1 MARKKIRVR
10 GHRFSDAPAMYM
22 KRTKFDRSHVYKT
35 TFNSGKLI
43 PIFVD
48 EVLPGDTTRMSINY
62 FARLATPIK
71 PIMDNIYLDWFFFF
85 VPNRLV
91 WEHWQNFCFEQE
103 DPDDSTDY
111 VIPTISASSAT
122 ENSLIG
128 SLWDYFGLPIN
139 TTENITGISALPF
152 RGVYLIWNEWF
163 RDENLQKSV
172 KIEKGDA
179 NQVLNISRLSE
190 QPSWV
195 INSSST
201 DAYPGFACP
210 PRGKRHDYFTSAL
223 PWTQKGPGVSV
234 GLAGTASI
242 IDPSPTAG
250 YLLHSTSD
258 QLAAVSAYGGD
269 ASSSGGTRKAFGSG
283 SITFNRGSDSKWS
296 SIGGFAG
303 NSSDNIT
310 MSARPASGFLA
321 NDSYVDLDTS
331 SIFTINSL
339 RTAFQMQKFYERLAR
354 GGSRYT
360 EVLRS
365 FFGVVSPDA
374 RLQRPEFLGSF
385 TKMVNV
391 NPIAQT
397 SATDNISPQGNLSA
411 YGVTAAKFHGFTKSF
426 VEHGYIIGFVCA
438 RADLTYQQGINKMWL
453 RSTVYDFYWPTFA
466 HLGEQAIELRE
477 IYAQGTEADSI
488 VFGYQERYAEYRYK
502 PSQITG
508 KFRSSVTDGTLDK
521 WHLSQFFKTAPTLNE
536 EFIVENPPISRIVA
550 VPSEPEFLLDIGF
563 RYTTVR
569 PMPMFGTPGLVDH
582 F

>member
-35 TFNSGKLI
+35 TFDSGKLI
-43 PIFVD
+43 PVFVD
-48 EVLPGDTTRMSINY
+48 EVLPGDTTRMSVNY

-91 WEHWQNFCFEQE
+91 WEHWQNFCFERE
-103 DPDDSTDY
+103 DPDDNTDY
-111 VIPTISASSAT
+111 VIPTIYSHTSK
-122 ENSLIG
+122 ENLLIG

-139 TTENITGISALPF
+139 TTDNISGINALPF
-152 RGVYLIWNEWF
+152 RAVYLIWNEWF

-172 KIEKGDA
+172 KIQKGDA
-179 NQVLNISRLSE
+179 NEVLDFSRISD
-190 QPSWV
+190 QPSWLFG
-195 INSSST
+195 T
-201 DAYPGFACP
+201 DGNLIAGHCCP

-242 IDPSPTAG
+242 VDPSPTAG
-250 YLLHSTSD
+250 YLLHSNSN
-258 QLAAVSAYGGD
+258 QLAVVSSYGGD
-269 ASSSGGTRKAFGSG
+269 ASSSGGRRKAYGTG
-283 SITFNRGSDSKWS
+283 SITFNNSHSGSDWS
-296 SIGGFAG
+296 NIGGFAG
-303 NSSDNIT
+303 NSTTNVT
-310 MSARPASGFLA
+310 MSAQAASTYLG

-385 TKMVNV
+385 TKMINV

-397 SATDNISPQGNLSA
+397 SATDNTSPQGNLSA

-426 VEHGYIIGFVCA
+426 VEHGYILGFVCA

-466 HLGEQAIELRE
+466 HLGEQAVELRE
-477 IYAQGTEADSI
+477 IYAQGTKADTT

-508 KFRSSVTDGTLDK
+508 KFRSSVTGGTLDK
-521 WHLSQFFKTAPTLNE
+521 WHLSQYFKNAPTLNE
-536 EFIVENPPISRIVA
+536 EFILESPPIERIIA

-563 RYTTVR
+563 RYITVR

>member
-35 TFNSGKLI
+35 TFDSGRLI
-43 PIFVD
+43 PVFID
-48 EVLPGDTTRMSINY
+48 EVLPGDTTRMSVNY

-91 WEHWQNFCFEQE
+91 WDHWQSFCFEQE

-111 VIPTISASSAT
+111 VIPTVSAT
-122 ENSLIG
+122 GNSENAYIG
-128 SLWDYFGLPIN
+128 SLWDYFGLPVN
-139 TTENITGISALPF
+139 TSGNLSGISALPF

-172 KIEKGDA
+172 KIQKGDT
-179 NQVLNISRLSE
+179 NEVLNSARSAE

-195 INSSST
+195 FSSGTSIV
-201 DAYPGFACP
+201 PGLACP

-242 IDPSPTAG
+242 VDPTPATG
-250 YLLHSTSD
+250 YLLHSGD
-258 QLAAVSAYGGD
+258 RQLAAVSAYGGEASGSGGRRIAFGND
-269 ASSSGGTRKAFGSG
+269 SIKFNRRSSSDYST
-283 SITFNRGSDSKWS
+283 
-296 SIGGFAG
+296 IGGFAG
-303 NSSDNIT
+303 NTTADVTID
-310 MSARPASGFLA
+310 AQKASTYLG

-397 SATDNISPQGNLSA
+397 SATDNTSPQGNLSA

-466 HLGEQAIELRE
+466 NLGEQAIELRE
-477 IYAQGTEADSI
+477 IYAQGSEADTT

-508 KFRSSVTDGTLDK
+508 KFRSSVTSGNLDF
-521 WHLSQFFKTAPTLNE
+521 WHLSQFFSNAPTLNE
-536 EFIVENPPISRIVA
+536 EFITENPPVKRIIA
-550 VPSEPEFLLDIGF
+550 VQDEPEFLLDIGF

>member
-1 MARKKIRVR
+1 MARKIRVR

-22 KRTKFDRSHVYKT
+22 RRTKFDRSHVYKT

-43 PIFVD
+43 PVFVD

-62 FARLATPIK
+62 FARLATPVK

-91 WEHWQNFCFEQE
+91 WDHWQNFCFEQE
-103 DPDDSTDY
+103 DPDARTDY
-111 VIPTISASSAT
+111 VIPVTMANANT
-122 ENSLIG
+122 DNRYVG
-128 SLWDYFGLPIN
+128 SLWDYFGLPVN
-139 TTENITGISALPF
+139 TSSTISGVNALPF
-152 RGVYLIWNEWF
+152 RAVYLIWNEWF

-172 KIEKGDA
+172 KIQKGDTNEIVDSA
-179 NQVLNISRLSE
+179 RVSE
-190 QPSWV
+190 QPSWLFESGTG
-195 INSSST
+195 IFPG
-201 DAYPGFACP
+201 YPCP

-223 PWTQKGPGVSV
+223 PWTQKGPGVNISLTGDAPV
-234 GLAGTASI
+234 FGDGQRLGLAPDGA
-242 IDPSPTAG
+242 ANEVG
-250 YLLHSTSD
+250 YLSMSHNVGAMLRTANGSEWETSQTAFVTSD
-258 QLAAVSAYGGD
+258 GNKSGLVADLSDVSA
-269 ASSSGGTRKAFGSG
+269 
-283 SITFNRGSDSKWS
+283 I
-296 SIGGFAG
+296 
-303 NSSDNIT
+303 
-310 MSARPASGFLA
+310 
-321 NDSYVDLDTS
+321 
-331 SIFTINSL
+331 TINGL

-397 SATDNISPQGNLSA
+397 SATDTTSPQGNLSA

-477 IYAQGTEADSI
+477 IYAQGTEADNT

-508 KFRSSVTDGTLDK
+508 KFRSSVTGGNLDV
-521 WHLSQFFKTAPTLNE
+521 WHLSQFFSNAPTLNE
-536 EFIVENPPISRIVA
+536 EFITENPPVKRIVA
-550 VPSEPEFLLDIGF
+550 VQDEPEFLLDVGF

>member
-1 MARKKIRVR
+1 MSRRIRVK

-22 KRTKFDRSHVYKT
+22 RRTKFDRSHVYKT
-35 TFNSGKLI
+35 TFDSGKLI
-43 PIFVD
+43 PVFVD
-48 EVLPGDTTRMSINY
+48 EVLPGDTCRLNVRY
-62 FARLATPIK
+62 FSRLATPVK

-91 WEHWQNFCFEQE
+91 WNHWQNFCFEQE

-111 VIPTISASSAT
+111 VCPTT
-122 ENSLIG
+122 SLVGKPDDTLHGIG
-128 SLWDYFGLPIN
+128 TLWDYFGLPTGLPNTISGIN
-139 TTENITGISALPF
+139 ALPF

-172 KIEKGDA
+172 KIQKGDT
-179 NQVLNISRLSE
+179 NEVFDGSRVTE
-190 QPSWV
+190 QPEWLQEIPES
-195 INSSST
+195 
-201 DAYPGFACP
+201 YLPCP

-223 PWTQKGPGVSV
+223 PWTQKGPGVSI

-242 IDPSPTAG
+242 VDPSPMAG
-250 YLLHSTSD
+250 YLLHSTSN

-269 ASSSGGTRKAFGSG
+269 ASSSGGKRQAQGSE
-283 SITFNRGSDSKWS
+283 SISFNRGSGSEWS
-296 SIGGFAG
+296 NVGGFAG
-303 NSSDNIT
+303 NSSDRIT
-310 MSARPASGFLA
+310 MSAQPASGFLA

-385 TKMVNV
+385 TKMMNI

-397 SATDNISPQGNLSA
+397 SSTNDTTPQGNLSA
-411 YGVTAAKFHGFTKSF
+411 YGVTGAKFHGFTKSF
-426 VEHGYIIGFVCA
+426 VEHGYVFGFCCA
-438 RADLTYQQGINKMWL
+438 RADLTYQQGINRMWT
-453 RSTVYDFYWPTFA
+453 RSTVYDWYWPTFS
-466 HLGEQAIELRE
+466 HLGEQAILLKE
-477 IYAQGTEADSI
+477 IYATGDTEQDNS

-502 PSQITG
+502 PSVICG
-508 KFRSSVTDGTLDK
+508 KFRSNIKGNLDV
-521 WHLSQFFKTAPTLNE
+521 WHLSQYFETAPKLSP
-536 EFIVENPPISRIVA
+536 EFIEEDVPIGRIIA
-550 VPSEPEFLLDIGF
+550 VPSEPQFLIDIGF
-563 RYTTVR
+563 KYTTVR

>member
-43 PIFVD
+43 PVFID
-48 EVLPGDTTRMSINY
+48 EVLPGDTARMSVNY

-111 VIPTISASSAT
+111 VIPSVAAT
-122 ENSLIG
+122 GNSENAYIG
-128 SLWDYFGLPIN
+128 SLWDYFGLPVN
-139 TTENITGISALPF
+139 TSGNLSGISALPF

-172 KIEKGDA
+172 KIQKGDT
-179 NQVLNISRLSE
+179 NEVLNSARSAD

-195 INSSST
+195 FSSGTSIV
-201 DAYPGFACP
+201 PGLACP

-223 PWTQKGPGVSV
+223 PWTQKGPGVSI

-242 IDPSPTAG
+242 VDPTPGAG
-250 YLLHSTSD
+250 YLLHSNAN
-258 QLAAVSAYGGD
+258 QLAAVSAYGGS
-269 ASSSGGTRKAFGSG
+269 ASSSGGDRKASGTG
-283 SITFNRGSDSKWS
+283 SITFNRGSDSNWS
-296 SIGGFAG
+296 NVGGFAG
-303 NSSDNIT
+303 NSSDSIT
-310 MSARPASGFLA
+310 MSAQKASTYLG

-397 SATDNISPQGNLSA
+397 SATDATSPQGNLSA
-411 YGVTAAKFHGFTKSF
+411 YGVTAAKFHGFSKSF
-426 VEHGYIIGFVCA
+426 VEHGYVFGFVCA

-453 RSTVYDFYWPTFA
+453 RSTVYDFYWTTFA

-477 IYAQGTEADSI
+477 IYAQGSEADTT

-508 KFRSSVTDGTLDK
+508 KFRSSVTGGNLDM
-521 WHLSQFFKTAPTLNE
+521 WHLSQFFKNAPTLNE
-536 EFIVENPPISRIVA
+536 EFIVENPPIKRIIA
-550 VPSEPEFLLDIGF
+550 VQDEPEFLLDIGF

>member
-35 TFNSGKLI
+35 TFDSGRLI
-43 PIFVD
+43 PVFVD
-48 EVLPGDTTRMSINY
+48 EVLPGDTTRMSVNY

-91 WEHWQNFCFEQE
+91 WEHWQNFCFETE
-103 DPDDSTDY
+103 DPEDTTDY
-111 VIPTISASSAT
+111 VIPTVVAT
-122 ENSLIG
+122 GNSDNAYVG
-128 SLWDYFGLPIN
+128 SLWDYFGLPVN
-139 TTENITGISALPF
+139 TSGNLSGISALPF

-172 KIEKGDA
+172 KIQKGDT
-179 NQVLNISRLSE
+179 NEVLNSARASE

-195 INSSST
+195 FTSDTSIV
-201 DAYPGFACP
+201 PGLACP

-223 PWTQKGPGVSV
+223 PWTQKGPGVNISLTGNAPV
-234 GLAGTASI
+234 FGDGQRLGL
-242 IDPSPTAG
+242 SP
-250 YLLHSTSD
+250 
-258 QLAAVSAYGGD
+258 
-269 ASSSGGTRKAFGSG
+269 
-283 SITFNRGSDSKWS
+283 DS
-296 SIGGFAG
+296 AG
-303 NSSDNIT
+303 NSVGYVGMTDNVGAIFRNKDGSEWESWQTAFVTSDGSKSGLLADLSDV
-310 MSARPASGFLA
+310 SA
-321 NDSYVDLDTS
+321 
-331 SIFTINSL
+331 ITINGL

-397 SATDNISPQGNLSA
+397 SATDSTSPQGNLSA

-426 VEHGYIIGFVCA
+426 VEHGYVFGFVCA

-477 IYAQGTEADSI
+477 IYAQGDKSDTT

-508 KFRSSVTDGTLDK
+508 KFRSSVTGGNLDV
-521 WHLSQFFKTAPTLNE
+521 WHLSQFFGNAPVLNE
-536 EFIVENPPISRIVA
+536 EFITENPPVERIVA

>member
-1 MARKKIRVR
+1 MARKIRVR

-35 TFNSGKLI
+35 TFDSGKLI
-43 PIFVD
+43 PVFVD
-48 EVLPGDTTRMSINY
+48 EVLPGDTTRMSVNY

-111 VIPTISASSAT
+111 VIPTVTAT
-122 ENSLIG
+122 DNSDNTYLG
-128 SLWDYFGLPIN
+128 SLWDYFGLPVN
-139 TTENITGISALPF
+139 TSGSLSGISALPF

-172 KIEKGDA
+172 KIQKGDT
-179 NQVLNISRLSE
+179 NEVLDSSRSSD

-195 INSSST
+195 FTSGTNIV
-201 DAYPGFACP
+201 PGLACP

-223 PWTQKGPGVSV
+223 PWTQKGPGVELPLNGNAPV
-234 GLAGTASI
+234 YGNGNQLMFEG
-242 IDPSPTAG
+242 PSDAYRT
-250 YLLHSTSD
+250 L
-258 QLAAVSAYGGD
+258 AVSGAANWY
-269 ASSSGGTRKAFGSG
+269 AGSG
-283 SITFNRGSDSKWS
+283 NTPGQPIGTSVNDIPGKPINLSFGILQKGHGDSGIYADLS
-296 SIGGFAG
+296 EVA
-303 NSSDNIT
+303 
-310 MSARPASGFLA
+310 SA
-321 NDSYVDLDTS
+321 
-331 SIFTINSL
+331 TINSL

-397 SATDNISPQGNLSA
+397 SATDNTSPQGNLSA

-426 VEHGYIIGFVCA
+426 VEHGYIFGFVCA

-477 IYAQGTEADSI
+477 IYAQGSEADTT

-508 KFRSSVTDGTLDK
+508 KFRSSVVDGTLDK
-521 WHLSQFFKTAPTLNE
+521 WHLSQFFSSAPTLNE
-536 EFIVENPPISRIVA
+536 EFIVENPPIDRIIA
-550 VPSEPEFLLDIGF
+550 VPSEPEFLLDVGF

>member
-43 PIFVD
+43 PVFVD
-48 EVLPGDTTRMSINY
+48 EVLPGDTSRMSVNY

-103 DPDDSTDY
+103 DPEESTDY
-111 VIPTISASSAT
+111 VIPTVTAAA
-122 ENSLIG
+122 NSDNNYVG
-128 SLWDYFGLPIN
+128 SLWDYFGLPVN
-139 TTENITGISALPF
+139 TANNISGVSALPF

-172 KIEKGDA
+172 KIQKGDA
-179 NQVLNISRLSE
+179 NEVLDSSRAAN

-195 INSSST
+195 FSSGST
-201 DAYPGFACP
+201 IAPGYACP

-242 IDPSPTAG
+242 VDPSPTAG
-250 YLLHSTSD
+250 YLLHSNSN
-258 QLAAVSAYGGD
+258 QLAAVSSYGGD
-269 ASSSGGTRKAFGSG
+269 ASSSGGERAASGTG
-283 SITFNRGSDSKWS
+283 SISFNRGSDSNWS
-296 SIGGFAG
+296 NIGGFAG
-303 NSSDNIT
+303 NSSSNIT
-310 MSARPASGFLA
+310 MSAQAASTYLG

-397 SATDNISPQGNLSA
+397 SATDNTSPQGNLSA

-477 IYAQGTEADSI
+477 IYAQGTEADDF

-508 KFRSSVTDGTLDK
+508 KFRSSVTGGNLDV
-521 WHLSQFFKTAPTLNE
+521 WHLSQFFSNAPALNE
-536 EFIVENPPISRIVA
+536 EFITENPPIKRIIA